1 MKIRLTKADALHLP
15 EEEEW
20 TVEDPEEILVNWII
34 GESN

>member
-1 MKIRLTKADALHLP
+1 MKIHLTKEDALHLR

-20 TVEDPEEILVNWII
+20 TVEDPVEILVNWSI